1 MPERPDGSRDPATG
15 PLEPLLAPIAGLP
28 GVGPGIAGL
37 IARAVGGPGV
47 IDLLF
52 HLPEGVIDRRY
63 RPTLGALEP
72 GRIATLA
79 VSVDRVEAPSRPRQP
94 WRVLVGDGTGSLE
107 LVFFNGARAR
117 ALAPGQALLVSGPVQ
132 AYGNRLSMPHPD
144 HLVVVAAGASGFIP
158 ELEAVWPLTAGLS
171 GRLLGR
177 AMRLALARL
186 PEPSALPEWLDP
198 VLVRREGWPGFG
210 EALRTLHLPGGAES
224 DRPAREAAARARLA
238 CDELLAD
245 QVAIGQA
252 RRAARHRAGRAL
264 VGDDRLRAQALARFG
279 HAPTGAQ
286 RRVLAEIDADLACPT
301 RMLRLLQGDVG
312 AGKTLVALLAM
323 LRAVEAGAQACL
335 MAPTEI
341 LARQHHHT
349 LSLLAPVPVALLTG
363 GLKGAARRA
372 ALAALATGDA
382 PLAVGTHALFQE
394 GVRFRDLG
402 LAVIDEQHRFGVEQ
416 RLRLG
421 DKGTDTDVL
430 VMTATPIPRTVL
442 LTQYGEM
449 RVSRLDEKP
458 AGRQPIRTTLHAIG
472 AEAEMLAAIGRAL
485 AGGARVFWVCPLVAE
500 SELLDLAAAEARH
513 AGLAERFPGQ
523 VGLAHGRQDVRV
535 REAALADFAAGRTR
549 ILVATTVIEVG
560 VDVPAATVMVVE
572 HAERF
577 GLAQL
582 HQLRGRVGA
591 RRCRQLL
598 PAAARRRA
606 GRHRPAAAG
615 AAARHR
621 GRLRD
626 RRRGFPHPRRRRAD
640 GPAAVRPA
648 RVPAGPVRRPGPAG
662 APRLAGRRAAAGAR
676 SRAGRTPRRR
686 GPAAAGADGTQ
697 PCGADAG
704 VRLRAAAAV
713 DAIVTALHLAPAPPA
728 YDFDGGTSGSRR
740 RFQDR

>member
-1 MPERPDGSRDPATG
+1 MPERQDGSRTPATG
-15 PLEPLLAPIAGLP
+15 PLEPLLAPLTGLP
-28 GVGPGIAGL
+28 GVGPGIARL
-37 IARAVGGPGV
+37 IARAVGGTRV
-47 IDLLF
+47 VDLLF
-52 HLPEGVIDRRY
+52 HLPESVIDRRY
-63 RPTLGALEP
+63 RPTLAALEP
-72 GRIATLA
+72 GRIATLP
-79 VSVDRVEAPSRPRQP
+79 VTVGRTEAPSRPRQP

-117 ALAPGQALLVSGPVQ
+117 QLAPGQALLVSGVVE

-144 HLVVVAAGASGFIP
+144 HLVAVAGGGGFIP

-177 AMRLALARL
+177 AIRLALARV
-186 PEPSALPEWLDP
+186 PELPEWLDP

-210 EALRTLHLPGGAES
+210 EALRTLHLPGGPDAE
-224 DRPAREAAARARLA
+224 RPMRDAAARARLA

-252 RRAARHRAGRAL
+252 RLAARSRCGRAL
-264 VGDDRLRAQALARFG
+264 VGDERLRSQALARFG

-286 RRVLAEIDADLACPT
+286 RRALAEIDADLARPA

-349 LSLLAPVPVALLTG
+349 LSRLSPVPVALLTG
-363 GLKGAARRA
+363 SLKGAARRA
-372 ALAALATGDA
+372 ALTALATGDA
-382 PLAVGTHALFQE
+382 PLAVGTHALFQD

-416 RLRLG
+416 RLLLG

-449 RVSRLDEKP
+449 QVSRLDEKP
-458 AGRQPIRTTLHAIG
+458 AGRQPIRTTLHPIG

-523 VGLAHGRQDVRV
+523 VGLAHGRQDVSV

-560 VDVPAATVMVVE
+560 VDIPSATVMVVE

-582 HQLRGRVGA
+582 HQLRGRVGRGA
-591 RRCRQLL
+591 AASYCLL
-598 PAAARRRA
+598 LHADALGATARRRLA
-606 GRHRPAAAG
+606 LLRDTEDGFAIADEDFRIRGGGDLMGRRQSGLPGYRLARLVDLDRQVRRAWQDAERLLGRDPGLDGPRG
-615 AAARHR
+615 AAIRLLLALM
-621 GRLRD
+621 GRS
-626 RRRGFPHPRRRRAD
+626 HAT
-640 GPAAVRPA
+640 
-648 RVPAGPVRRPGPAG
+648 
-662 APRLAGRRAAAGAR
+662 
-676 SRAGRTPRRR
+676 RT
-686 GPAAAGADGTQ
+686 
-697 PCGADAG
+697 
-704 VRLRAAAAV
+704 LS
-713 DAIVTALHLAPAPPA
+713 
-728 YDFDGGTSGSRR
+728 SG
-740 RFQDR
+740 